1 MIRWIATLGLAA
13 LLACPTLADDKTDK
27 PDETPKTETG
37 LAPRVKMATTL
48 GDITLELDAE
58 RAPITVANFLAYTEA
73 GFFKGTIFHRVIKD
87 FMIQGGGFTAD
98 LDQKSEGLLPPITN
112 EWKNGLKNQRG
123 TIAMA
128 RTGDPDSATAQFFIN
143 VVDNDRLDKPISGGA
158 AYCVFGKV
166 VEGMDVVDKIRDTEV
181 ITHDKYPSGG
191 QPVVPATPVVIND
204 VTVVKDCDRSALA
217 EAKAKQ
223 EKKLKGPSA
232 DEHVKALEAKLGQ
245 SVQKSESGLMWFVLQ
260 PGDGAVPARTSTVK
274 VHYTGW
280 LLDGTEFDSSVA
292 RGTPATFPLN
302 RVIKGWTEGVSMM
315 RVGEKRKFIIPSE
328 LAYGSRGSP
337 PKIPANAPLEFD
349 VELLDI
355 VKE

>member
-1 MIRWIATLGLAA
+1 
-13 LLACPTLADDKTDK
+13 
-27 PDETPKTETG
+27 
-37 LAPRVKMATTL
+37 
-48 GDITLELDAE
+48 
-58 RAPITVANFLAYTEA
+58 
-73 GFFKGTIFHRVIKD
+73 
-87 FMIQGGGFTAD
+87 
-98 LDQKSEGLLPPITN
+98 
-112 EWKNGLKNQRG
+112 
-123 TIAMA
+123 MA

-260 PGDGAVPARTSTVK
+260 PGDGRSAAHQHGEGALHRLAAGRHGVRQLCRAARRRRFRSI
-274 VHYTGW
+274 
-280 LLDGTEFDSSVA
+280 A
-292 RGTPATFPLN
+292 
-302 RVIKGWTEGVSMM
+302 
-315 RVGEKRKFIIPSE
+315 
-328 LAYGSRGSP
+328 
-337 PKIPANAPLEFD
+337 
-349 VELLDI
+349 
-355 VKE
+355 